1 MSVEPG
7 GLRGRRGGGAS
18 RIRNPRDFYSG
29 LVVVALAL
37 VALFATADL
46 PGHRGLA
53 FGPGTAPR
61 LFAGLLAA
69 VGVVIALV
77 GLFVEGPRVERYA
90 VRGPL
95 LVTASV
101 LVFAVTIKP
110 LGLVVATFVTILV
123 AGTAS
128 AETRWR
134 ELFVWA
140 LVLTGFCTMLF
151 YYVLGLPL
159 PLWPQS

>member
-1 MSVEPG
+1 M
-7 GLRGRRGGGAS
+7 
-18 RIRNPRDFYSG
+18 
-29 LVVVALAL
+29 
-37 VALFATADL
+37 
-46 PGHRGLA
+46 
-53 FGPGTAPR
+53 
-61 LFAGLLAA
+61 
-69 VGVVIALV
+69 IALV

-101 LVFAVTIKP
+101 LVFAATIKP
-110 LGLVVATFVTILV
+110 LGPVIATFVTILV

>member
-1 MSVEPG
+1 MSAE
-7 GLRGRRGGGAS
+7 RGSAGGGARTF
-18 RIRNPRDFYSG
+18 RIRNPRDFFSG
-29 LVVVALAL
+29 LVLVALAL
-37 VALFATADL
+37 VALWAASDL

-69 VGVVIALV
+69 VGAVIALV

-90 VRGPL
+90 IRGPL
-95 LVTASV
+95 LITASI
-101 LVFAVTIKP
+101 LVFAATIKP
-110 LGLVVATFVTILV
+110 SGLVIATFVTILV

-140 LVLTGFCTMLF
+140 LALTGFCTLLF
-151 YYVLGLPL
+151 FYMLGLPL
-159 PLWPQS
+159 PLWPQI